1 MANTKITNPELFNL
15 GDSTS
20 ATQLPVMTTTQR
32 IAMVPTSSSPSLSID
47 YLVVAGGGAGGR
59 DGGRGGGGGAGG
71 LLTSIGQTP
80 LTFSTGTQYVL
91 TVGQGGLG
99 SASVIN
105 NGDDSELNGSDITL
119 ITATGGG
126 RGGGGP
132 NTGGLNRSGSAGGS
146 GGGAIAYYSGG
157 NPGTGNTPATTP
169 SQGNNGGDALNV
181 NQYGAG
187 GGGGAGAAGS
197 NGSGNNGGTGGVG
210 ITNSITVASGTG
222 PYYAGGGA
230 GGGTGGNVSGGSG
243 GGGSFNNSTAIGS
256 SGTNGLGGGGAG
268 GGMTGVPASGGSG
281 VVILRYTTS
290 DIDSYTTTG
299 LTPTETIVGTD
310 TVLSFTTVGTGTINF
325 TGALIPGTP
334 PMTDGEMIFNSDTD
348 KVEYWDGTKWYG
360 ITYEVVLNP
369 CYNYTDPVTPYI
381 NFNLTDPL
389 GTNASNNVLNIS
401 PATYTGQIT
410 QTVAPTTDA
419 TLGYK
424 YFDEPTWDNGL
435 QLSATPSLGSYG
447 TIIAWV
453 KFDSVTSGT
462 QRHSIFG
469 EGDSGNTS
477 KWMVFRYNHGTGK
490 IQWSCNGSTAN
501 RTCDVNKTL
510 SNNVW
515 YQIAFVKNNNSTAQ
529 FYLNGVSAGTTLYS
543 AGSTTEWFNNVSGN
557 KWSWG
562 SFQRGT
568 YGVYDPMYAK
578 SGSLKVFVD
587 TALSASQILA
597 DYNYTKTCYGIS

>member
-20 ATQLPVMTTTQR
+20 ATQLPVMTTTER
-32 IAMVPTSSSPSLSID
+32 IAMDAPPTLNID
-47 YLVVAGGGAGGR
+47 YLVVAGGGGG
-59 DGGRGGGGGAGG
+59 
-71 LLTSIGQTP
+71 
-80 LTFSTGTQYVL
+80 
-91 TVGQGGLG
+91 
-99 SASVIN
+99 
-105 NGDDSELNGSDITL
+105 
-119 ITATGGG
+119 
-126 RGGGGP
+126 
-132 NTGGLNRSGSAGGS
+132 
-146 GGGAIAYYSGG
+146 
-157 NPGTGNTPATTP
+157 
-169 SQGNNGGDALNV
+169 
-181 NQYGAG
+181 
-187 GGGGAGAAGS
+187 
-197 NGSGNNGGTGGVG
+197 
-210 ITNSITVASGTG
+210 
-222 PYYAGGGA
+222 
-230 GGGTGGNVSGGSG
+230 
-243 GGGSFNNSTAIGS
+243 
-256 SGTNGLGGGGAG
+256 GLGGGGAG
-268 GGMTGVPASGGSG
+268 GYRTSFGTGNINGGNTPVENTLTLATGSPGYTVTIGDGGAGIVGNGTLNQSDSGNNSVFSSITSTGGGGAGTGGSSGSFNAGVNGGSGGGSHNNYTAGAAVTNPTQGFSGGIGTNATGGGGGGAGGAGNNNTTGGVGLDSLITDTSIPYAGGGGGYPSGAASYGGGAAGGAGTGSSAAANTGAGGGGGVNGGAGGSG
-281 VVILRYTTS
+281 VVILRYPTA
-290 DIDSYTTTG
+290 DVASYTATG
-299 LTPTETIVGTD
+299 LTPTETTVGTN
-310 TVLSFTTVGTGTINF
+310 TVLSFTTVGTGTITF
-325 TGALIPGTP
+325 ASSTP
-334 PMTDGEMIFNSDTD
+334 TNAISTGEMIFNSDTD

-477 KWMVFRYNHGTGK
+477 KWMVFRYNNGTGK

-543 AGSTTEWFNNVSGN
+543 VGSTTEWFNNISGN

>member
-20 ATQLPVMTTTQR
+20 ATQLPVMTTIER
-32 IAMVPTSSSPSLSID
+32 IAMNAAPTFNID
-47 YLVVAGGGAGGR
+47 YLVVAGGGGG
-59 DGGRGGGGGAGG
+59 GMGYYGGGGGAGG
-71 LLTSIGQTP
+71 LLTNVG
-80 LTFSTGTQYVL
+80 GTSLVL
-91 TVGQGGLG
+91 
-99 SASVIN
+99 A
-105 NGDDSELNGSDITL
+105 
-119 ITATGGG
+119 
-126 RGGGGP
+126 
-132 NTGGLNRSGSAGGS
+132 AGGS
-146 GGGAIAYYSGG
+146 GYTITVGDGGSGAASKTVNGTNGSNSRFNAIEAY
-157 NPGTGNTPATTP
+157 
-169 SQGNNGGDALNV
+169 
-181 NQYGAG
+181 
-187 GGGGAGAAGS
+187 GGGGAAS
-197 NGSGNNGGTGGVG
+197 RDTTGG
-210 ITNSITVASGTG
+210 S
-222 PYYAGGGA
+222 
-230 GGGTGGNVSGGSG
+230 SGGSG
-243 GGGSFNNSTAIGS
+243 GGSANPGNAGG
-256 SGTNGLGGGGAG
+256 SGTVGQGNDGGTLTGQRYGSGGGGANQAGQIPPQTYSQTPQNYSIGAPGGNGLEVNITGVDTFYAGGGGGGARATYSPNGINGGLGGGGAG
-268 GGMTGVPASGGSG
+268 GAVLPGSNGIDELGGGGGGGGFDNDSGGSG
-281 VVILRYTTS
+281 GSGIVILRYPTA
-290 DIDSYTTTG
+290 DIASYAATG
-299 LTPTETIVGTD
+299 LTPTETTDGTD
-310 TVLSFTTVGTGTINF
+310 TVLSFTTVGTGTISF
-325 TGALIPGTP
+325 TSSTPTGTIS
-334 PMTDGEMIFNSDTD
+334 TGEMIFNSTTD